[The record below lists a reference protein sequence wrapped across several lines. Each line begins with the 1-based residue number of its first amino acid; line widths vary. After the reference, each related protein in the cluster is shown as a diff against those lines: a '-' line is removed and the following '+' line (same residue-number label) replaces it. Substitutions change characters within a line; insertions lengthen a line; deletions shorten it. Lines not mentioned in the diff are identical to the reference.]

1 MSESEQNESKSIVWE
16 SYREM
21 GEYER
26 HFDRLEQQCRTLSS
40 TWILAAFAA
49 IGYLLIN
56 VSATQHDWLFSNRTL
71 IISLIAF
78 LSAIGIRLLW
88 VLDRVYH
95 QLLNACFADGLR
107 LEDEN
112 NWLPCIRHKMVESQK
127 NGTALPQ
134 IAAFYIGCTL
144 TLLIISAVFLVWWL
158 LSLDNDLAS
167 SWGVII
173 CIIGTAAFIYV
184 WVSTMYRG
192 SKDLPPEHHA
202 AYERTR
208 SPENQRSGRCT

>member
-1 MSESEQNESKSIVWE
+1 MPGSDQNKPVNNRLIWE

-21 GEYER
+21 GDYER
-26 HFDRLEQQCRTLSS
+26 HFDRLEQQCRTLAS

-56 VSATQHDWLFSNRTL
+56 VSASQHGWLFSNRTL

-78 LSAIGIRLLW
+78 LSAVGIRLLW

-112 NWLPCIRHKMVESQK
+112 DWLPCMRHKMVESQK

-158 LSLDNDLAS
+158 LSLDNDVAR

-173 CIIGTAAFIYV
+173 SIIGIAAFLYG

-202 AYERTR
+202 AYI
-208 SPENQRSGRCT
+208 SSGRCT